1 MLQCRT
7 FIRGIKTLQREL
19 LLEKYTSKPICVK
32 INDDDM
38 LDCGGVVVAD
48 NILLFDAAT
57 DAVGAVH
64 GVLLNKDGQI
74 IYFRL
79 ADGLPISKSIA
90 KGISQSSLK
99 QLSITE
105 QDGILHILIVKCEKN
120 FTVHHYRT
128 RGNSWVRSIPKI
140 MDSSTEYIDSCPC
153 DDGRFAILLKC
164 AEKETLYL
172 ECMGKWQQ
180 LQHLPLPEAYTDAS
194 MSYLNGKI
202 EIATDTVSDGVKVF
216 VLAALDT
223 SGNENN
229 KKTEDNMAN
238 GSIINSKYIN
248 ELHNNTSEIEA
259 LKEQLSQ
266 LKISAEGMSKVI
278 ENAEK
283 QYKYITMCRE
293 ALKQHDTQI
302 NQLNIKLQE
311 LINRFNGFA
320 KQSRS

>member
-1 MLQCRT
+1 M
-7 FIRGIKTLQREL
+7 QREL

-48 NILLFDAAT
+48 NVLLFDAAT
-57 DAVGAVH
+57 DAGGAVH

-90 KGISQSSLK
+90 AGISQSSLK

-105 QDGILHILIVKCEKN
+105 QDGILHILIVKCDRN
-120 FTVHHYRT
+120 FTIHHYRT
-128 RGNSWVRSIPKI
+128 RGSSWVRSAPKY
-140 MDSSTEYIDSCPC
+140 MDNSTEYIDSCPC
-153 DDGRFAILLKC
+153 DDGRFAIFLKS
-164 AEKETLYL
+164 AEKEVLYI
-172 ECMGKWQQ
+172 EYMGKWQQ
-180 LQHLPLPEAYTDAS
+180 LQHMPLPEAYTDVS
-194 MSYLNGKI
+194 MSYLNGEI
-202 EIATDTVSDGVKVF
+202 EIATHTVSDGVKAS
-216 VLAALDT
+216 VLVALDRPI
-223 SGNENN
+223 NENN
-229 KKTEDNMAN
+229 KKTGDNMAN

-248 ELHNNTSEIEA
+248 ELHSNTAEIEA

-266 LKISAEGMSKVI
+266 LRASVDGMAKLI
-278 ENAEK
+278 ENTEK
-283 QYKYITMCRE
+283 QYKYMTMCCE
-293 ALKQHDTQI
+293 AIKQHDTQI

-320 KQSRS
+320 KQSRN